1 MAGRL
6 VSCPW
11 ISIFMN
17 SWLWKADFLFNTRL
31 SLTEVNYNQQT
42 MIDKFRTLTFS
53 MNQTKKALLYQRQ
66 TKPLDHTNCIFEA
79 TLLPNWHVFPQTRV
93 KTQDVKDDFRPK
105 SSRNHF
111 WTINPIHTDISML
124 ILHTVLHTSL
134 KVLTRRIYITI
145 KSFFSWR
152 SFPLFSLPYVW
163 FSGYIVRRNWMLVT
177 LRGLKVKGWPAST
190 ISLQYHMY
198 I

>member
-53 MNQTKKALLYQRQ
+53 MNQTKKPCFTKDTQSHWTTLIASLRPHYCQ
-66 TKPLDHTNCIFEA
+66 TDTCFHKQELKHRMLKMTSDPSHPGIIFEPL
-79 TLLPNWHVFPQTRV
+79 TLYTL
-93 KTQDVKDDFRPK
+93 
-105 SSRNHF
+105 
-111 WTINPIHTDISML
+111 
-124 ILHTVLHTSL
+124 TS
-134 KVLTRRIYITI
+134 VC
-145 KSFFSWR
+145 
-152 SFPLFSLPYVW
+152 LFSILFYTHL
-163 FSGYIVRRNWMLVT
+163 SRCSQGEYI
-177 LRGLKVKGWPAST
+177 
-190 ISLQYHMY
+190 
-198 I
+198 